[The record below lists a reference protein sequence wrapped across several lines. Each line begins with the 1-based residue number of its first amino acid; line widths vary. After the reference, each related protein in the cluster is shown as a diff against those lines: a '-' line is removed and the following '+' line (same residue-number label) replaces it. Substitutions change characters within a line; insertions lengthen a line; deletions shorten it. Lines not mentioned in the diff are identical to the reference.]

1 MDIDIWT
8 KNYVVSLII
17 DMNVTDEKKLLKSS
31 VKGYI
36 EMKESVNPSL

>member
-31 VKGYI
+31 VKGCI